1 MFKYNI
7 GDTVLYKGKKEWII
21 GRMYTEKTDNI
32 CIEYKLSLE
41 HENVKEDELEE
52 LPNYSVEI
60 KDKNGILIQKI
71 DCDKI
76 FGLSD
81 ISELYCNQDEIY
93 VDGEKV
99 DSICIEYKL
108 SLENENVKED
118 ELKEL
123 PNYSVEIKDENGILI
138 QKIDCDKIFKLSNI
152 SELRCT
158 LDETYVNGEK
168 VDYLIGVKF

>member
-7 GDTVLYKGKKEWII
+7 GDAVWYKGKKEYIV
-21 GRMYTEKTDNI
+21 GRMYIEKGNDVTI
-32 CIEYKLSLE
+32 AYKLSLE
-41 HENVKEDELEE
+41 NENVKEDELKE

-81 ISELYCNQDEIY
+81 ISELYCNPDEIY

-99 DSICIEYKL
+99 
-108 SLENENVKED
+108 N
-118 ELKEL
+118 
-123 PNYSVEIKDENGILI
+123 
-138 QKIDCDKIFKLSNI
+138 
-152 SELRCT
+152 
-158 LDETYVNGEK
+158 
-168 VDYLIGVKF
+168 YLIGIK

>member
-41 HENVKEDELEE
+41 DENVKEDELEE
-52 LPNYSVEI
+52 MPNYSVEI

-71 DCDKI
+71 DCDRI

-81 ISELYCNQDEIY
+81 ISELCYSSDEM
-93 VDGEKV
+93 
-99 DSICIEYKL
+99 
-108 SLENENVKED
+108 
-118 ELKEL
+118 
-123 PNYSVEIKDENGILI
+123 
-138 QKIDCDKIFKLSNI
+138 
-152 SELRCT
+152 
-158 LDETYVNGEK
+158 YVNGEK

>member
-7 GDTVLYKGKKEWII
+7 GDIVLYKGRKECIV
-21 GRMYTEKTDNI
+21 GRTYIETAGDI
-32 CIEYKLSLE
+32 SIEYELSLK
-41 HENVKEDELEE
+41 HKNVKEDELKE

-71 DCDKI
+71 DCD
-76 FGLSD
+76 
-81 ISELYCNQDEIY
+81 N
-93 VDGEKV
+93 
-99 DSICIEYKL
+99 
-108 SLENENVKED
+108 
-118 ELKEL
+118 
-123 PNYSVEIKDENGILI
+123 
-138 QKIDCDKIFKLSNI
+138 IFKLSNI

>member
-21 GRMYTEKTDNI
+21 GRMYI
-32 CIEYKLSLE
+32 
-41 HENVKEDELEE
+41 
-52 LPNYSVEI
+52 
-60 KDKNGILIQKI
+60 
-71 DCDKI
+71 
-76 FGLSD
+76 
-81 ISELYCNQDEIY
+81 
-93 VDGEKV
+93 EKV

-138 QKIDCDKIFKLSNI
+138 QKIDCDKAFGLDGI
-152 SELRCT
+152 SELTCT
-158 LDETYVNGEK
+158 LDEMYVNGEK

>member
-7 GDTVLYKGKKEWII
+7 GDTVLYKGRKKYIV
-21 GRMYTEKTDNI
+21 GRMYIEKGDNI
-32 CIEYKLSLE
+32 SIEYKLSLE
-41 HENVKEDELEE
+41 DENVKEDELEE

-71 DCDKI
+71 DCD
-76 FGLSD
+76 
-81 ISELYCNQDEIY
+81 N
-93 VDGEKV
+93 
-99 DSICIEYKL
+99 
-108 SLENENVKED
+108 
-118 ELKEL
+118 
-123 PNYSVEIKDENGILI
+123 
-138 QKIDCDKIFKLSNI
+138 IFKLSNI

>member
-7 GDTVLYKGKKEWII
+7 GDTVLYKGRKEYII
-21 GRMYTEKTDNI
+21 GRVYIEKGDNI
-32 CIEYKLSLE
+32 RIEYKLSLE
-41 HENVKEDELEE
+41 HKNVKEDELKE

-81 ISELYCNQDEIY
+81 ISELYCNPDEIY

-99 DSICIEYKL
+99 
-108 SLENENVKED
+108 N
-118 ELKEL
+118 
-123 PNYSVEIKDENGILI
+123 
-138 QKIDCDKIFKLSNI
+138 
-152 SELRCT
+152 
-158 LDETYVNGEK
+158 
-168 VDYLIGVKF
+168 YLIGIK